1 MVKRFI
7 AVILIALAAFS
18 CAIPAAAAYEPT
30 TFDITAKSSLLVS
43 LDNGDV
49 LYSKNPDERVYPASI
64 TKIMTAVVA
73 IENIDDL
80 ENTMMTTSQHAIDV
94 LYGTDSSVFG
104 LKPGEQ
110 LSAKDMLYVMLIHS
124 ANESANVIAEH
135 IAGSIDGFVALM
147 NKKAE
152 ELGMTNT
159 HYMNPHGLHDENH
172 YTTANDLYKLVTYA
186 MKLPLFMEICT
197 CASYTVPPTNMN
209 SNSRTIASTNL
220 LMLPSS
226 GYYYQYA
233 SGIKTGYTDPAGRCL
248 ISTASKDGYS
258 YLSIVMGC
266 PVKDASGKMIRDDM
280 TLTANLFKWAFS
292 NFKYRRIIST
302 TDPIS
307 EIKIENAWDTDYVQ
321 LFAQQDC
328 YAIIPADAD
337 ISTITTKISLT
348 ADSVSAPVQQGDVLG
363 SCEFYLAEEK
373 IAEVPLIAGSSVD
386 RSMVLY
392 VLSGIKDISALTWF
406 RVIVIIIL
414 ILILIIITLRTIQR
428 SRQRQAQRLARQRER
443 QREQQRQRQQEQTRR
458 RRY

>member
-1 MVKRFI
+1 MVKRLI
-7 AVILIALAAFS
+7 AVILVAFAVFS
-18 CAIPAAAAYEPT
+18 CTIPAAAAYEPT
-30 TFDITAKSSLLVS
+30 TFEVTAKAAMLVS

-49 LYSKNPDERVYPASI
+49 LYSKNPDERVYPASL

-73 IENIDDL
+73 IE
-80 ENTMMTTSQHAIDV
+80 V

-135 IAGSIDGFVALM
+135 IAGSIDAFVALM

-172 YTTANDLYKLVTYA
+172 YTTAADMYKLVSYA

-209 SNSRTIASTNL
+209 SSSRTIASTNL

-226 GYYYQYA
+226 GYYYEYA
-233 SGIKTGYTDPAGRCL
+233 AGIKTGYTDPAGRCL

-328 YAIIPADAD
+328 YAIIPTDAD

-348 ADSVSAPVQQGDVLG
+348 ADSISAPVQQGDILG
-363 SCEFYLAEEK
+363 NCEFYLAEEK

-386 RSMVLY
+386 RSIVLY
-392 VLSGIKDISALTWF
+392 VLSGIKDISALAWF
-406 RVIVIIIL
+406 RAIVIIIL
-414 ILILIIITLRTIQR
+414 VLILLIITLRTIQR

-443 QREQQRQRQQEQTRR
+443 QREQQRQRQQEQARR